1 MPRKPGPGAGFKEV
15 GLLHGLHKLLL
26 GEQRARPVSPEGDR
40 PSPRGRVW
48 LAFGL
53 VVVFLLAQTTWWII
67 FQRNTVQ
74 QNIEYAE
81 TAWLQEAAL
90 VQQLW
95 AATAPEKREA
105 LRLDLRRAFPHLEV
119 EGERVYVNP
128 ERLQAYRTEQMR
140 HLRMLAYEGP
150 VFLLVML
157 LGLYIIGRSLQSE
170 QEFKRRQQN
179 FLMAASHEFRTPI
192 STLRLLAQ
200 TLELRELP
208 REKQLDYLK
217 HISHEIDRLED
228 LSERLL
234 ATSRLAQN
242 LGQVKPERHDL
253 NQAVSRCLAHQ
264 QDTLVARGATLYLEP
279 APTPLPV
286 ELDPEA
292 FSLVLSNLLDNA
304 VKYSPQPEK
313 PIWVRLRSQGGQAV
327 LEVEDRGVGLSKSQL
342 KQIFEP
348 FYRVGDEQTRRTRGL
363 GLGLY
368 LVKSITELMGG
379 RVWAE
384 ALPKGSRFVL
394 SFPLAQASEPIPERR
409 LA

>member
-1 MPRKPGPGAGFKEV
+1 LP
-15 GLLHGLHKLLL
+15 HWLHKLRSS
-26 GEQRARPVSPEGDR
+26 RA
-40 PSPRGRVW
+40 RVW

-53 VVVFLLAQTTWWII
+53 VVVFLLAQVAWWLI
-67 FQRNTVQ
+67 FQRNTIQ

-95 AATAPEKREA
+95 AATAPEKRAA
-105 LRLDLRRAFPHLEV
+105 LLSELRQAFPHLEV

-128 ERLQAYRTEQMR
+128 ERLKAYRDEQMR
-140 HLRMLAYEGP
+140 HLRMFAYEGP
-150 VFLLVML
+150 FFLLVML
-157 LGLYIIGRSLQSE
+157 LGLYIIGRSLKSE
-170 QEFKRRQQN
+170 QELKRRQQN

-200 TLELRELP
+200 TLQMRELS
-208 REKQLDYLK
+208 REKQLAYLT
-217 HISHEIDRLED
+217 HMSHEIDRLED

-234 ATSRLAQN
+234 ATSRLAQG
-242 LGQVKPERHDL
+242 LGQIKPERHDL
-253 NQAVSRCLAHQ
+253 NQAVSRCLARQ
-264 QDTLVARGATLYLEP
+264 QNTLVARGVTLHLEP

-286 ELDPEA
+286 DLDPEA

-304 VKYSPQPEK
+304 VKYSPGPQK
-313 PIWVRLRSQGGQAV
+313 PVWVRLRREGSQAV
-327 LEVEDRGVGLSKSQL
+327 LEVEDRGVGLSRGELQ
-342 KQIFEP
+342 QIFEP
-348 FYRVGDEQTRRTRGL
+348 FYRVGDEQTRSTRGL

-384 ALPKGSRFVL
+384 ALPQGSRFVL
-394 SFPLAQASEPIPERR
+394 SLPLLEAQGLAPERS

>member
-1 MPRKPGPGAGFKEV
+1 MPRKPGPRVGFKEV
-15 GLLHGLHKLLL
+15 GLHKLLL
-26 GEQRARPVSPEGDR
+26 GVFAKGAASF
-40 PSPRGRVW
+40 SRGRVW

-67 FQRNTVQ
+67 FQRNTIQ

-95 AATAPEKREA
+95 AATAPEKRQA
-105 LRLDLRRAFPHLEV
+105 LRLELRQAFPHLEV

-128 ERLQAYRTEQMR
+128 ERLKAYRAEQIR
-140 HLRMLAYEGP
+140 YLRMYAYEGP

-157 LGLYIIGRSLQSE
+157 LGLYIIGRSLQSQ

-179 FLMAASHEFRTPI
+179 FLMAASHEFRTPL

-208 REKQLDYLK
+208 REKQLDYLRQ
-217 HISHEIDRLED
+217 IAHEIDRLED
-228 LSERLL
+228 LTERLL

-242 LGQVKPERHDL
+242 LGQVRPERHDL
-253 NQAVSRCLAHQ
+253 NQVVSRCLARQ
-264 QDTLVARGATLYLEP
+264 QSTLVARGAILYLEP

-313 PIWVRLRSQGGQAV
+313 PIWVHLRSEGSRAV
-327 LEVEDRGVGLSKSQL
+327 LEVEDRGIGLAKSQL

-363 GLGLY
+363 GLGLH
-368 LVKSITELMGG
+368 LVRSITELMGG
-379 RVWAE
+379 QVWAE
-384 ALPKGSRFVL
+384 ALPQGSRFVL

>member
-1 MPRKPGPGAGFKEV
+1 MLSA
-15 GLLHGLHKLLL
+15 
-26 GEQRARPVSPEGDR
+26 
-40 PSPRGRVW
+40 RGRVW

-53 VVVFLLAQTTWWII
+53 VVVFLLAQVAWWIV
-67 FQRNTVQ
+67 FQRNTIQ

-105 LRLDLRRAFPHLEV
+105 LRLELQKTFPHLEV

-140 HLRMLAYEGP
+140 HLRMFAYEGP

-157 LGLYIIGRSLQSE
+157 LGLYIIGRSLRSE

-200 TLELRELP
+200 TLSMRELP
-208 REKQLDYLK
+208 REKQLTYLE
-217 HISHEIDRLED
+217 HMTHEIDRMED
-228 LSERLL
+228 LTERLL
-234 ATSRLAQN
+234 ATSRLAQGM
-242 LGQVKPERHDL
+242 GQIKPERHDL
-253 NQAVSRCLAHQ
+253 NQAVSRCLARQ
-264 QDTLVARGATLYLEP
+264 QQTLAARGATLHLEP
-279 APTPLPV
+279 SPTPLPV

-313 PIWVRLRSQGGQAV
+313 PIWVRLHSRGGQAL
-327 LEVEDRGVGLSKSQL
+327 LEVEDRGVGLSKGQL
-342 KQIFEP
+342 QQIFEP

-384 ALPKGSRFVL
+384 ALPEGSRFVL
-394 SFPLAQASEPIPERR
+394 SFPLVEAQGLLPERSP
-409 LA
+409 A

>member
-1 MPRKPGPGAGFKEV
+1 MR
-15 GLLHGLHKLLL
+15 HGLNKLLS
-26 GEQRARPVSPEGDR
+26 A
-40 PSPRGRVW
+40 RGRVW

-53 VVVFLLAQTTWWII
+53 VVVFLLAQVAWWIV
-67 FQRNTVQ
+67 FQRNTIQ

-105 LRLDLRRAFPHLEV
+105 LRLELQKTFPHLEV

-140 HLRMLAYEGP
+140 HLRMFAYEGP

-157 LGLYIIGRSLQSE
+157 LGLYIIGRSLRSE

-200 TLELRELP
+200 TLSMRELP
-208 REKQLDYLK
+208 REKQLTYLE
-217 HISHEIDRLED
+217 HMTHEIDRMED
-228 LSERLL
+228 LTERLL
-234 ATSRLAQN
+234 ATSRLAQGM
-242 LGQVKPERHDL
+242 GQIKPERHDL
-253 NQAVSRCLAHQ
+253 NQAVSRCLARQ
-264 QDTLVARGATLYLEP
+264 QQTLAARGATLHLEP
-279 APTPLPV
+279 SPTPLPV

-313 PIWVRLRSQGGQAV
+313 PIWVRLHSRGGQAL
-327 LEVEDRGVGLSKSQL
+327 LEVEDRGVGLSKGQL
-342 KQIFEP
+342 QQIFEP

-384 ALPKGSRFVL
+384 ALPEGSRFVL
-394 SFPLAQASEPIPERR
+394 SFPLVEAQGLLPERSP
-409 LA
+409 A

>member
-1 MPRKPGPGAGFKEV
+1 MALRLNKRRWPGGW
-15 GLLHGLHKLLL
+15 
-26 GEQRARPVSPEGDR
+26 
-40 PSPRGRVW
+40 VW

-53 VVVFLLAQTTWWII
+53 VVGFLLAQVAWWLI
-67 FQRNTVQ
+67 FQRNYIQ

-95 AATAPEKREA
+95 AATASEKREA
-105 LRLDLRRAFPHLEV
+105 LKQELRQVFPHLEV

-128 ERLQAYRTEQMR
+128 ERLQAYRSEQMR
-140 HLRMLAYEGP
+140 YLRMFSYEGP
-150 VFLLVML
+150 FFLAVML
-157 LGLYIIGRSLQSE
+157 LGLYIIGRSLRRE

-200 TLELRELP
+200 TLQMRELS
-208 REKQLDYLK
+208 REKQLSYLT
-217 HISHEIDRLED
+217 HMTHEIDRLED

-234 ATSRLAQN
+234 ATSRLVQG
-242 LGQVKPERHDL
+242 LGQIKPERHDL
-253 NQAVSRCLAHQ
+253 NQVAGRCLARQ
-264 QDTLVARGATLYLEP
+264 QSTLMARGATLHLEL
-279 APTPLPV
+279 APLPLPV
-286 ELDPEA
+286 NLDPEA

-304 VKYSPQPEK
+304 VKYSPQPQK
-313 PIWVRLRSQGGQAV
+313 LVWVRLRREGEQAV
-327 LEVEDRGVGLSKSQL
+327 LEVEDRGVGLSKGDLQ
-342 KQIFEP
+342 QIFEP

-368 LVKSITELMGG
+368 LVKNITELMGG

-384 ALPKGSRFVL
+384 ALPQGSRFGL
-394 SFPLAQASEPIPERR
+394 SFPLAEAHSPVPERR
-409 LA
+409 PA

>member
-1 MPRKPGPGAGFKEV
+1 MSDGSNKWG
-15 GLLHGLHKLLL
+15 
-26 GEQRARPVSPEGDR
+26 S
-40 PSPRGRVW
+40 RGWAW

-53 VVVFLLAQTTWWII
+53 VVVFLLAQMAWWLI
-67 FQRNTVQ
+67 FQRKTIQ

-95 AATAPEKREA
+95 AATAPEKRLELLSE
-105 LRLDLRRAFPHLEV
+105 LRQAFPHLEV

-128 ERLQAYRTEQMR
+128 ERLQTYRAEQMR
-140 HLRMLAYEGP
+140 HLRMFAYEGP
-150 VFLLVML
+150 FFLLVML
-157 LGLYIIGRSLQSE
+157 LGLYIIGRSLKSE
-170 QEFKRRQQN
+170 QELKRRQQN

-200 TLELRELP
+200 TLQMRELS
-208 REKQLDYLK
+208 REKQLTYLT
-217 HISHEIDRLED
+217 HMSHEIDRLED

-234 ATSRLAQN
+234 ATSRLAQG
-242 LGQVKPERHDL
+242 LGKVRPERHDL
-253 NQAVSRCLAHQ
+253 NQAVSRCLAQ
-264 QDTLVARGATLYLEP
+264 QQNSLVARGATLYLEP
-279 APTPLPV
+279 SSVPLPV

-313 PIWVRLRSQGGQAV
+313 PVWVRLRSEGGQAV

-342 KQIFEP
+342 EQIFEP
-348 FYRVGDEQTRRTRGL
+348 FYRVGDEQTRRTGGL

-368 LVKSITELMGG
+368 LVKSLTELMGG

-384 ALPKGSRFVL
+384 TLPQGSRFVIH
-394 SFPLAQASEPIPERR
+394 FPLAEAASLVPERR
-409 LA
+409 PV

>member
-1 MPRKPGPGAGFKEV
+1 V
-15 GLLHGLHKLLL
+15 GLPHWLHKLRSS
-26 GEQRARPVSPEGDR
+26 RA
-40 PSPRGRVW
+40 RVW

-53 VVVFLLAQTTWWII
+53 VVVFLLAQVAWWLI
-67 FQRNTVQ
+67 FQRNTIQ

-95 AATAPEKREA
+95 AATAPEKRQA
-105 LRLDLRRAFPHLEV
+105 LLSELRQAFPHLEV

-128 ERLQAYRTEQMR
+128 ERLKAYRDEQMR
-140 HLRMLAYEGP
+140 HLRMFAYEGP
-150 VFLLVML
+150 FFLLVML
-157 LGLYIIGRSLQSE
+157 LGLYIIGRSLKSE
-170 QEFKRRQQN
+170 QELKRRQQN

-200 TLELRELP
+200 TLQMRELS
-208 REKQLDYLK
+208 REKQLAYLT
-217 HISHEIDRLED
+217 HMSHEIDRLED

-234 ATSRLAQN
+234 ATSRLAQG
-242 LGQVKPERHDL
+242 LGQIKPERHDL
-253 NQAVSRCLAHQ
+253 NQAVSRCLAQ
-264 QDTLVARGATLYLEP
+264 QQNTLVARGATLYLEP

-286 ELDPEA
+286 DLDPEA

-304 VKYSPQPEK
+304 VKYSPGPQK
-313 PIWVRLRSQGGQAV
+313 PVWVRLRREGSQAV
-327 LEVEDRGVGLSKSQL
+327 LEVEDRGVGLSRGELQ
-342 KQIFEP
+342 QIFEP
-348 FYRVGDEQTRRTRGL
+348 FYRVGDEQTRSTRGL

-368 LVKSITELMGG
+368 LVKSIAELMGG

-384 ALPKGSRFVL
+384 ALPQGSRFVL
-394 SFPLAQASEPIPERR
+394 SLPLLEAPGLAPERS

>member
-1 MPRKPGPGAGFKEV
+1 MR
-15 GLLHGLHKLLL
+15 HGLNKLFS
-26 GEQRARPVSPEGDR
+26 A
-40 PSPRGRVW
+40 RGRVW

-53 VVVFLLAQTTWWII
+53 VVVFLLAQVAWWIV
-67 FQRNTVQ
+67 FQRNTIQ
-74 QNIEYAE
+74 ENIEYAE

-105 LRLDLRRAFPHLEV
+105 LRLELQKAFPHLEV

-128 ERLQAYRTEQMR
+128 KRLQAYRTEQMR
-140 HLRMLAYEGP
+140 HLRMFAYEGP

-157 LGLYIIGRSLQSE
+157 LGLYIIGRSLRSE

-217 HISHEIDRLED
+217 HMSHEIDRMED
-228 LSERLL
+228 LTERLL
-234 ATSRLAQN
+234 ATSRLAQGM
-242 LGQVKPERHDL
+242 GQIKPERHDL
-253 NQAVSRCLAHQ
+253 NQAVSRCLARQ
-264 QDTLVARGATLYLEP
+264 QQTLVARGATLHLEP
-279 APTPLPV
+279 SPTPLPV

-304 VKYSPQPEK
+304 VKYSPEPHK
-313 PIWVRLRSQGGQAV
+313 PVWVRLRSEGGQAL

-342 KQIFEP
+342 QQIFEP

-368 LVKSITELMGG
+368 LVKGLTELMGG
-379 RVWAE
+379 RVRAE
-384 ALPKGSRFVL
+384 ALPQGSRFVL
-394 SFPLAQASEPIPERR
+394 SFPLAEAPGLVGERSP
-409 LA
+409 A

>member
-1 MPRKPGPGAGFKEV
+1 MRQ
-15 GLLHGLHKLLL
+15 GLNQL
-26 GEQRARPVSPEGDR
+26 R
-40 PSPRGRVW
+40 SPRGRAW

-53 VVVFLLAQTTWWII
+53 VVVFLLAQVAWWIL
-67 FQRNTVQ
+67 FQRNTIQ

-105 LRLDLRRAFPHLEV
+105 LRLELKKAFPHLEV

-128 ERLQAYRTEQMR
+128 ERLQAYRAEQMR
-140 HLRMLAYEGP
+140 HLRMFTYEGP

-200 TLELRELP
+200 TLTMRELP
-208 REKQLDYLK
+208 REKQRTYLE
-217 HISHEIDRLED
+217 HMTHEIDRLED
-228 LSERLL
+228 LTERLL
-234 ATSRLAQN
+234 ATSRLTQ
-242 LGQVKPERHDL
+242 GMGRIKPERHDL
-253 NQAVSRCLAHQ
+253 NQAVSRCLARQ
-264 QDTLVARGATLYLEP
+264 QQTLTARGATLHLES

-292 FSLVLSNLLDNA
+292 FSLVFSNLLDNA

-313 PIWVRLRSQGGQAV
+313 PIWVRLRSRGGQAL
-327 LEVEDRGVGLSKSQL
+327 LEVEDRGIGLSKGQL
-342 KQIFEP
+342 QQIFEP
-348 FYRVGDEQTRRTRGL
+348 FYRVGDEQTRSTRGL

-384 ALPKGSRFVL
+384 VLPEGSRFVL
-394 SFPLAQASEPIPERR
+394 SFPMIEAPELATERSP
-409 LA
+409 A